1 MASILV
7 VDDEESIRNL
17 ITEALSDRHQCDR
30 AQTVEE
36 ALDHLKAGSYDVVI
50 TDISMP
56 GMSGLELLGHI
67 RRTHPDTP
75 VIVMS
80 GIADEAHAM
89 GLIKMGAFFYLM
101 KPFMIADVEETIE
114 QAIKYREE
122 KRSRHASETQTE
134 APTTGMEAEEELMVL
149 ERQWA
154 EAYRNR
160 NVAALDRIWAEDF
173 VLTSSYDSLKSKEQ
187 VLKMLM
193 SDLSFEFFVTF
204 DVHGNIFD
212 ETAVT
217 TGRAIIKAEFQ
228 GQDISGE
235 YKYTNTFAKR
245 LGIWQAIS
253 SHLMRIEQL

>member
-1 MASILV
+1 MAAILV
-7 VDDEESIRNL
+7 VDDEESIRDL
-17 ITEALSDRHQCDR
+17 ITEALSGRHQCER
-30 AQTVEE
+30 AQTVGE
-36 ALDHLKAGSYDVVI
+36 ALEHLKAGSYDVVV

-56 GMSGLELLGHI
+56 GISGLELLGHI
-67 RRTHPDTP
+67 RQTQPDTP

-80 GIADEAHAM
+80 GINDEAHAM

-101 KPFMIADVEETIE
+101 KPFSISKVEETIE

-122 KRSRHASETQTE
+122 KRSRHALENEPEVT
-134 APTTGMEAEEELMVL
+134 ATGMEAEEELMVL

-173 VLTSSYDSLKSKEQ
+173 VLTSSYDSLKDKEQ
-187 VLKMLM
+187 ALKMLM
-193 SDLSFEFFVTF
+193 SDLSYEFFVTF
-204 DVHGNIFD
+204 DVHGNVFD

-217 TGRAIIKAEFQ
+217 TGRAIIKAEYQ
-228 GQDISGE
+228 GRDISGE

-245 LGIWQAIS
+245 QGVWQAIS
-253 SHLMRIEQL
+253 SHLTRIEQL